1 MWKAVQNRGK
11 IEIVCMA
18 MFVLILSSA
27 SIPRGSGASSSATV
41 AVVPQTLSVEAGVP
55 FTINVTVSN
64 VTGMFGWQIK
74 VFFNAAIL
82 NCTAATYPSD
92 HVFAGKQFVPVSAMI
107 EANYVLFGATLYY
120 EQDVFTG
127 NGRLCQIT
135 FIGKAVGNST
145 LQFDAESTYLLDYD
159 LSPIGATL
167 VPGSVNVIPEFS
179 PWLIAPLLIITTLV
193 AAAFSKIAWSKKQ
206 PKLAH

>member
-1 MWKAVQNRGK
+1 
-11 IEIVCMA
+11 
-18 MFVLILSSA
+18 
-27 SIPRGSGASSSATV
+27 
-41 AVVPQTLSVEAGVP
+41 
-55 FTINVTVSN
+55 
-64 VTGMFGWQIK
+64 MFGWQIK
-74 VFFNAAIL
+74 VFFNAATL

-127 NGRLCQIT
+127 NGRLCQMT

-145 LQFDAESTYLLDYD
+145 LQFNAESTYLLDYN

-179 PWLIAPLLIITTLV
+179 PWLIAPLLIIATLV